1 MRKNIIFVAISFLLL
16 SSFNNYGNQG
26 NVMLNG
32 GSMMDNTI
40 IQGDWTPQKT
50 NSQSVQGYQQ
60 AKITCTQCHVMTYPD
75 EYKSSEWPRIIR
87 RMENL
92 IRRDRKTMPNKSEL
106 KSIINYYMENSSC
119 C

>member
-32 GSMMDNTI
+32 GSMMGNTI
-40 IQGDWTPQKT
+40 IQRDRTPQKT
-50 NSQSVQGYQQ
+50 NSKSVQGFKL
-60 AKITCTQCHVMTYPD
+60 AKKTCTQCHDMTYPD
-75 EYKSSEWPRIIR
+75 EYTRSEWPRIIR

-92 IRRDRKTMPNKSEL
+92 IRRDRKTMPNQSEL
-106 KSIINYYMENSSC
+106 KSIINYYVGNSY
-119 C
+119 